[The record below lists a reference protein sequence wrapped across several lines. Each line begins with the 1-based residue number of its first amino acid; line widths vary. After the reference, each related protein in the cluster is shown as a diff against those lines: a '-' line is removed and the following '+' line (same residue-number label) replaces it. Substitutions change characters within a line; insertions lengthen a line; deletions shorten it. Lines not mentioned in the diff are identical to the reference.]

1 MELEV
6 HREADGQGG
15 EDQHQ
20 RHEQDHPLLRAH
32 VHRQRQEQQRRHTET
47 HDPPDGRHRHQLD
60 LEEQALPQVVG
71 LAVIDRRGRR
81 QHRCGRA
88 GPRAQ
93 PRTCHVHGP
102 RLLPADRRWQ
112 GSRTPVDQLARHGG
126 HTACHTGWV
135 STPQSAAGS
144 GAASAGCAVSV
155 ADVRVSRG
163 GREVVRGVT
172 FELRAG
178 EVVGL
183 LGPSGSGKTTLIRA
197 LAGVQAHVAGD
208 IDVLGQAAGSADL
221 RARVGYVTQAPSVYP
236 DLTVRENL
244 EYFARILG
252 APPEAVNVAL
262 GRVRLDAAAE
272 QRVARLS
279 GGQLSRVSLGVAL
292 LADPPVLL
300 LDEPTVGLDP
310 VLRRDLWDDFRD
322 LAAGGGALLIS
333 SHVMEEATRCDRLL
347 LLRDGLLLADT
358 TPARLLAETGAADAE
373 TAFLAL
379 IERGG
384 GPR

>member
-1 MELEV
+1 M
-6 HREADGQGG
+6 
-15 EDQHQ
+15 
-20 RHEQDHPLLRAH
+20 
-32 VHRQRQEQQRRHTET
+32 
-47 HDPPDGRHRHQLD
+47 
-60 LEEQALPQVVG
+60 
-71 LAVIDRRGRR
+71 
-81 QHRCGRA
+81 
-88 GPRAQ
+88 
-93 PRTCHVHGP
+93 
-102 RLLPADRRWQ
+102 
-112 GSRTPVDQLARHGG
+112 
-126 HTACHTGWV
+126 
-135 STPQSAAGS
+135 
-144 GAASAGCAVSV
+144 SV
-155 ADVRVSRG
+155 AAVRVSRG

>member
-1 MELEV
+1 M
-6 HREADGQGG
+6 
-15 EDQHQ
+15 
-20 RHEQDHPLLRAH
+20 
-32 VHRQRQEQQRRHTET
+32 
-47 HDPPDGRHRHQLD
+47 
-60 LEEQALPQVVG
+60 
-71 LAVIDRRGRR
+71 
-81 QHRCGRA
+81 
-88 GPRAQ
+88 
-93 PRTCHVHGP
+93 
-102 RLLPADRRWQ
+102 
-112 GSRTPVDQLARHGG
+112 
-126 HTACHTGWV
+126 
-135 STPQSAAGS
+135 
-144 GAASAGCAVSV
+144 SV

-322 LAAGGGALLIS
+322 LAAGGSALLIS
-333 SHVMEEATRCDRLL
+333 SHVMDEATRCDRLL

>member
-1 MELEV
+1 
-6 HREADGQGG
+6 
-15 EDQHQ
+15 
-20 RHEQDHPLLRAH
+20 
-32 VHRQRQEQQRRHTET
+32 
-47 HDPPDGRHRHQLD
+47 
-60 LEEQALPQVVG
+60 
-71 LAVIDRRGRR
+71 
-81 QHRCGRA
+81 
-88 GPRAQ
+88 
-93 PRTCHVHGP
+93 
-102 RLLPADRRWQ
+102 
-112 GSRTPVDQLARHGG
+112 
-126 HTACHTGWV
+126 
-135 STPQSAAGS
+135 
-144 GAASAGCAVSV
+144 VSV

-322 LAAGGGALLIS
+322 LAAGGGARLARRDARPERRLPA
-333 SHVMEEATRCDRLL
+333 HLL